1 MQKRA
6 RPHAASVLKGHPDH
20 AGNQKPVGGTAARE
34 RLPKRRPRPTGP
46 QGEAP
51 DAGASPSVQPEMQSD
66 RVEMAVIEVQ
76 IDNIH
81 LELDTQMH
89 RTAQLETLLMG
100 IKEELRELIDLVKW
114 LQHEV
119 LNKHASSERAER
131 TVLH

>member
-20 AGNQKPVGGTAARE
+20 GGNHKPVGRTAAR
-34 RLPKRRPRPTGP
+34 
-46 QGEAP
+46 
-51 DAGASPSVQPEMQSD
+51 
-66 RVEMAVIEVQ
+66 VIQVQ

-89 RTAQLETLLMG
+89 RTAQLETLLVG
-100 IKEELRELIDLVKW
+100 IKEELHELIDLVKW

-119 LNKHASSERAER
+119 LNKHAPGERAER